1 MPPRDPIA
9 LLLAGQYPDP
19 DTGELLAAESRAVVI
34 EDSLDGMEQE
44 LIAALDVG
52 SRVAVVSDRN
62 THAVLGARV
71 ERALS
76 ATQSIVLDEPHA
88 DDVTVEKLLAML
100 APVDLVIAV
109 GTGTLNDL
117 TKMVAHRRG
126 IPQAVFATAPSM
138 NGYTSLS
145 ASITHNGMKT
155 SFRTRTPLGVY
166 FDLKVLAAAPPRLI
180 RAGLG
185 DSACRSTAQADWLLS
200 HLLLDRPYREAPF
213 ALLAEDE
220 RDLLARTP
228 ALLAGDL
235 ETMRYL
241 VRTLVLSGFGMTI
254 CNGSYPASQGEH
266 LLSHYVEMMHAARG
280 ALHGEQVAVA
290 TAAMAVI
297 QQRILDIDRPQ
308 LHPPRVTRAD
318 VIAHFGPVIGEGCW
332 QEIEQKL
339 FDVSARI
346 EDRWDAIRTRIAAIS
361 VPHAQ
366 LRQSL
371 VDAGAPVEPGQL
383 GWSTELFGNAIA
395 HAREIRN
402 RYTFLDV
409 LADIGSPRVVIS
421 GITPAQ

>member
-19 DTGELLAAESRAVVI
+19 ETGELLAAESRAVVI
-34 EDSLDGMEQE
+34 EHSLAGMERD
-44 LIAALDVG
+44 LIAALG
-52 SRVAVVSDRN
+52 AGPRIALVSDQN

-71 ERALS
+71 EHALEPR
-76 ATQSIVLDEPHA
+76 QSIILDQPHA
-88 DDVTVEKLLAML
+88 DDVTVEKLLAAL
-100 APVDLVIAV
+100 QPVDLVIAV

-126 IPQAVFATAPSM
+126 VPQAVFATAPSM

-145 ASITHNGMKT
+145 ASITHQGMKT
-155 SFRTRTPLGVY
+155 SFRTRTPIGVY

-200 HLLLDRPYREAPF
+200 HLLLDRPYRETPF

-220 RDLLARTP
+220 RDLLAHTP

-235 ETMRYL
+235 ETMRHL

-290 TAAMAVI
+290 TVAMAEI

-308 LHPPRVTRAD
+308 LHAPRVTHED
-318 VIAHFGPVIGEGCW
+318 VIAHFGPAIGEGCW
-332 QEIEQKL
+332 QEMQQKL
-339 FDVSARI
+339 FDVSARVA
-346 EDRWDAIRTRIAAIS
+346 ERWDAIRERIAAIC

-371 VDAGAPVEPGQL
+371 VDAGAPVEPAQL
-383 GWSTELFGNAIA
+383 GWSTDLFANAIA

-409 LADIGSPRVVIS
+409 LADIGSPRVVMS
-421 GITPAQ
+421 GMRPAQ

>member
-19 DTGELLAAESRAVVI
+19 ETGELLAAESRAVVI
-34 EDSLDGMEQE
+34 EDSLDGMERE
-44 LIAALDVG
+44 LIAALG
-52 SRVAVVSDRN
+52 AGPRVAVVSDKN

-76 ATQSIVLDEPHA
+76 PTQSIILDDPHA
-88 DDVTVEKLLAML
+88 NDVTVEKLLAAL
-100 APVDLVIAV
+100 SPVDLVIAV

-126 IPQAVFATAPSM
+126 VPQAVFATAPSM

-145 ASITHNGMKT
+145 ASITQNGMKT
-155 SFRTRTPLGVY
+155 SFRTRTPVGVY

-200 HLLLDRPYREAPF
+200 HLVLDRPYREAPF

-220 RDLLARTP
+220 CNLLSQTP

-235 ETMRYL
+235 PTMRHL

-266 LLSHYVEMMHAARG
+266 LLSHYVEMMRAARG

-297 QQRILDIDRPQ
+297 QQRILEVDHPT
-308 LHPPRVTRAD
+308 LHAPRVARDD
-318 VIAHFGPVIGEGCW
+318 VIAHFGPIIGEGCW
-332 QEIEQKL
+332 QEIQQKL
-339 FDVSARI
+339 IDVSARI
-346 EDRWDAIRTRIAAIS
+346 EERWDAIRERISAIS

-371 VDAGAPVEPGQL
+371 VDAGAPVEPAQL
-383 GWSTELFGNAIA
+383 GWSHELFGNAIA

-409 LADIGSPRVVIS
+409 LADMGSPRVVTS
-421 GITPAQ
+421 GINPAQ